1 MSEWDVATWAQVVI
15 AAVGLVVAAAASAV
29 AWFTYRFTIDS
40 QPIDF
45 KFERSN
51 RPVPE
56 GVIPMHLTCKSP
68 QAFLHQVWSPD
79 WKGGDRESAPEV
91 VGIEAQEMSQGDVR
105 MFNVILPEGVTSFE
119 LVATASVDK
128 RGRLR
133 NVWSG
138 ENVMAFRSNV

>member
-1 MSEWDVATWAQVVI
+1 MSEWDAATWAQVVI
-15 AAVGLVVAAAASAV
+15 AAVGLVVAIAASAV

-45 KFERSN
+45 SFERSS

-56 GVIPMHLTCKSP
+56 GVIPMHLTCKSSS
-68 QAFLHQVWSPD
+68 AFLHQVWSPQ
-79 WKGGDRESAPEV
+79 WKGNDGESAPEV
-91 VGIEAQEMSQGDVR
+91 RGIEAQQMSQGDVR
-105 MFNVILPEGVTSFE
+105 MFNVVLPKGVTSFD

-138 ENVMAFRSNV
+138 ENVVTARSNV